1 MGYILIKKRKNLM
14 KDETNYKKNDFAWN
28 DHEKNQRIKIP
39 SPYKIKIL
47 DDLSLRIELE
57 TILSE
62 LPQKQLAN
70 WAITNSQR
78 FKQYFD
84 NKLKA
89 DKRIKE
95 TEKIL
100 ENRINGTCS
109 AYHLRQAGFLC
120 CPLFLQVENN
130 FSLCTLNLCYLL
142 IRP

>member
-14 KDETNYKKNDFAWN
+14 KDEANYKKNDFAWN

-84 NKLKA
+84 NKLKG
-89 DKRIKE
+89 K
-95 TEKIL
+95 
-100 ENRINGTCS
+100 
-109 AYHLRQAGFLC
+109 
-120 CPLFLQVENN
+120 LQVQVSHPDKPVSACCN
-130 FSLCTLNLCYLL
+130 
-142 IRP
+142 